1 MESLQLLIYI
11 RALKKYMG
19 KEKKILAFDL
29 YGTILDLSGISQ
41 EMRRKQLEYTWLLT
55 IMGRYVD
62 FDEITKMAISY
73 ILGEDKIEEELN
85 KWRNLRA
92 HQDAI
97 YLKDISTISDIYILS
112 NGTTKAIEELLKL
125 NGLSSYFKGIFSAE
139 RVKEYKPS
147 PKVYKYFLEAV
158 NGEAYLVS
166 SNPFDVI
173 GAKNGGMKSI
183 YVNRRNMPV
192 DPLGYEPDIVVRDF
206 KELYEWL
213 QR

>member
-1 MESLQLLIYI
+1 MHKSI
-11 RALKKYMG
+11 KKYMG

>member
-1 MESLQLLIYI
+1 
-11 RALKKYMG
+11 MG

>member
-1 MESLQLLIYI
+1 
-11 RALKKYMG
+11 MG

-29 YGTILDLSGISQ
+29 YGTILDLSSVSQ

-62 FDEITKMAISY
+62 FDEITKMAIRY
-73 ILGEDKIEEELN
+73 TLGEDKMEEELN

-92 HQDAI
+92 HQDSI
-97 YLKDISTISDIYILS
+97 YLKDISTIADIYILS
-112 NGTTKAIEELLKL
+112 NGTTKTIEELLKL
-125 NGLSSYFKGIFSAE
+125 NGLLSYFKGIFSAE
-139 RVKEYKPS
+139 KVKEYKPS

-158 NGEAYLVS
+158 KGEAYLVS

-173 GAKNGGMKSI
+173 GAKNSGMKGI
-183 YVNRRNMPV
+183 YVNRRNMPF
-192 DPLGYEPDIVVRDF
+192 DPLGYEPDVVVKDF

>member
-1 MESLQLLIYI
+1 
-11 RALKKYMG
+11 MG

-29 YGTILDLSGISQ
+29 YGTILDLSAISQ

-62 FDEITKMAISY
+62 FDEITKIAISY
-73 ILGEDKIEEELN
+73 TLGEDKIEEELN
-85 KWRNLRA
+85 KWRSLRT

-97 YLKDISTISDIYILS
+97 YLKDISTIADIYILS
-112 NGTTKAIEELLKL
+112 NGTTKTIEELLKL

-147 PKVYKYFLEAV
+147 PKVYRYFLEAV
-158 NGEAYLVS
+158 KGEAYLVS

-173 GAKNGGMKSI
+173 GAKNSGMKGI

-192 DPLGYEPDIVVRDF
+192 DPLGYEPDVVVRDF

-213 QR
+213 QK